1 MLPLNDPGQTKKVL
15 GMLFR
20 SRQHWVECVF
30 TVCASGYALNTSI
43 SYCFVFG
50 PGGPSSFSL
59 TNKQTNEQANNAWSQ
74 VSFILTPVSSAVTT
88 LNKRSKW
95 RFHVVNPMQAK
106 ARIIQYFHPVPYF
119 ADCEKALP
127 GQLKTFQESSL
138 LLSTPTQA
146 WRRPVLT
153 LKSLSEGV
161 VGPCT
166 KLLRHFRVF
175 FNFAPG
181 NKFLYFKNG
190 TKSRPPPH
198 PFSKLFSPNS
208 LLVHFVM
215 FHRKQHWNRGGGN
228 CGKHFCQDQCNR

>member
-1 MLPLNDPGQTKKVL
+1 MTLGKRKKFWACFL
-15 GMLFR
+15 E
-20 SRQHWVECVF
+20 VECVF

-43 SYCFVFG
+43 SYYFVFG

-74 VSFILTPVSSAVTT
+74 VSFILTPVSSVVTT

-119 ADCEKALP
+119 ADCEKALS

-161 VGPCT
+161 VRTLHKTVETFPSIFQ
-166 KLLRHFRVF
+166 LR
-175 FNFAPG
+175 AGQQIP
-181 NKFLYFKNG
+181 
-190 TKSRPPPH
+190 
-198 PFSKLFSPNS
+198 LF
-208 LLVHFVM
+208 
-215 FHRKQHWNRGGGN
+215 
-228 CGKHFCQDQCNR
+228 

>member
-1 MLPLNDPGQTKKVL
+1 MTLGKRKKFWACFL
-15 GMLFR
+15 E
-20 SRQHWVECVF
+20 VECVF

-43 SYCFVFG
+43 SYYFVFG

-59 TNKQTNEQANNAWSQ
+59 TNKQTKEQANNAWSQ

-119 ADCEKALP
+119 ADCEKALS

-153 LKSLSEGV
+153 LKNLSEGV

-166 KLLRHFRVF
+166 KPLRHSEYFSTSRRATNSSILKTVQSR
-175 FNFAPG
+175 AP
-181 NKFLYFKNG
+181 L
-190 TKSRPPPH
+190 PI
-198 PFSKLFSPNS
+198 PFQSCSPLTAYLCIS
-208 LLVHFVM
+208 
-215 FHRKQHWNRGGGN
+215 
-228 CGKHFCQDQCNR
+228 

>member
-1 MLPLNDPGQTKKVL
+1 MTLGKRKKFWACFL
-15 GMLFR
+15 E
-20 SRQHWVECVF
+20 VECVF

-43 SYCFVFG
+43 SYYFVFG

-59 TNKQTNEQANNAWSQ
+59 TNKQTKEQANNAWSQ

-119 ADCEKALP
+119 ADCEKALS

-198 PFSKLFSPNS
+198 PLSKLFSPNS
-208 LLVHFVM
+208 LLVHFLM
-215 FHRKQHWNRGGGN
+215 FHRKQHWNRGCGN

>member
-1 MLPLNDPGQTKKVL
+1 MTLGKRKKFWACFL
-15 GMLFR
+15 E
-20 SRQHWVECVF
+20 VECVF

-43 SYCFVFG
+43 SYYFVFG

-119 ADCEKALP
+119 ADCEKALS

-153 LKSLSEGV
+153 LKACQRVWWDPAQNCWDISEYFSTSRRAINSSILKTV
-161 VGPCT
+161 QS
-166 KLLRHFRVF
+166 R
-175 FNFAPG
+175 AP
-181 NKFLYFKNG
+181 L
-190 TKSRPPPH
+190 PI
-198 PFSKLFSPNS
+198 PFQSCSPLTAYLCIS
-208 LLVHFVM
+208 
-215 FHRKQHWNRGGGN
+215 
-228 CGKHFCQDQCNR
+228 

>member
-20 SRQHWVECVF
+20 SRMRFYRVRLWLCPKHF
-30 TVCASGYALNTSI
+30 HFLLF
-43 SYCFVFG
+43 CFWTRRTF
-50 PGGPSSFSL
+50 FL
-59 TNKQTNEQANNAWSQ
+59 FFNKHQTNEQANNAWSQ
-74 VSFILTPVSSAVTT
+74 VSFILTPVSSVVTT

-95 RFHVVNPMQAK
+95 RFHAVNPMQAK

-119 ADCEKALP
+119 ADCEKALS

-208 LLVHFVM
+208 LLVHFLM
-215 FHRKQHWNRGGGN
+215 FHRKQHWSRGGGN